1 MSDRDD
7 RSGLGYE
14 LAYTARRWRAR
25 ADQRLARFGLSHAK
39 WAPLRHLSRSGG
51 SVPQYQLAEQ
61 VNVEGPSLV
70 RVLDELER
78 HGLIKR
84 CDSDSDRRSKIVRL
98 TDKAEAM
105 VNEIAVCLEQLR
117 DEVLEGVPDT
127 DIAAFRRV
135 LARIRHNI
143 QKVEL

>member
-1 MSDRDD
+1 MSRRDD
-7 RSGLGYE
+7 RSSLGYE
-14 LAYTARRWRAR
+14 LAYAARRWRAR
-25 ADQRLARFGLSHAK
+25 ADERLSRFGLSHAK
-39 WAPLRHLSRSGG
+39 WAPLRHLSRTGG
-51 SVPQYQLAEQ
+51 SLPQYQLAEQ
-61 VNVEGPSLV
+61 SNVEGPSLV

-78 HGLIKR
+78 QGLIKR
-84 CDSDSDRRSKIVRL
+84 CDSDADRRSKIVRL

-135 LARIRHNI
+135 LARITHNI

>member
-1 MSDRDD
+1 
-7 RSGLGYE
+7 
-14 LAYTARRWRAR
+14 
-25 ADQRLARFGLSHAK
+25 
-39 WAPLRHLSRSGG
+39 
-51 SVPQYQLAEQ
+51 LAEQ
-61 VNVEGPSLV
+61 ANVEGPSLV

-84 CDSDSDRRSKIVRL
+84 CDSDADRRSKIVRL